1 MAYTTSSTLAMNTQR
16 LPGTD
21 EELAGPPRAIAPVRR
36 AERISSID
44 AVRGVALLGILM
56 VNIDDFAGPAFLHD
70 IPVGPALTGPQA
82 HLNLIVL
89 LLKWAFIELSIVGKS
104 FLCIHAAG
112 TLFICKRSAGP
123 RIDAPCLGASSGRVN
138 LPQTPCSIR
147 RLFAATRVGL
157 MLEAL
162 ALTTADCEAA
172 PALP

>member
-1 MAYTTSSTLAMNTQR
+1 MTSSTLVLDTQR

-36 AERISSID
+36 AERISSI
-44 AVRGVALLGILM
+44 G
-56 VNIDDFAGPAFLHD
+56 
-70 IPVGPALTGPQA
+70 
-82 HLNLIVL
+82 
-89 LLKWAFIELSIVGKS
+89 
-104 FLCIHAAG
+104 
-112 TLFICKRSAGP
+112 
-123 RIDAPCLGASSGRVN
+123 IDAPCLGASSGRVN
-138 LPQTPCSIR
+138 LPQTPFSIR